1 MPKSHNIRPVAL
13 GCFIQVPSC
22 TKMLTGKVLSG
33 WSDLMLLIANL
44 FGLCCFYAC
53 NAFFSVFENLLKV
66 HVILRPLSK
75 QSFDLERSVP
85 VGGCSTVV
93 LRMPHV
99 QETVGLNPTVFLNV
113 HFSLFSLFSSK
124 CRYPGP
130 QGGEYLLAM

>member
-13 GCFIQVPSC
+13 GCFIQVPSS

-44 FGLCCFYAC
+44 FGLFCFS
-53 NAFFSVFENLLKV
+53 AFFSVVVNLLKV
-66 HVILRPLSK
+66 HVILRQLRK
-75 QSFDLERSVP
+75 QSIDLERSVP

-93 LRMPHV
+93 VRMPHV

-113 HFSLFSLFSSK
+113 HFSLFSFFLSSSK
-124 CRYPGP
+124 CR
-130 QGGEYLLAM
+130 